1 MADVQGTEGNFS
13 AYRIRYTVAVDYQTL
28 ISSPVG
34 AYAEGLRF
42 FNGTGML
49 NDALSRLVR
58 DLEREEIDYAVI
70 GAVALNQHGYRRFT
84 EDIALLLPREGLEK
98 FREKLVGLGYRPAF
112 EGAKKKFRTT
122 EENIPIDIITAGE
135 FPGDGLPKPVVFP
148 EPVSV
153 SIDGVK
159 TVSLEK
165 LIELKLASGI
175 SARDRLKDLA
185 DVQEMIKLKGLE
197 ETFAEKLDP
206 YVRDKF
212 LELLGAVK
220 SADARGEE

>member
-1 MADVQGTEGNFS
+1 M
-13 AYRIRYTVAVDYQTL
+13 AVDYQTL
-28 ISSPVG
+28 ISSPVA
-34 AYAEGLRF
+34 AYAEGLKF
-42 FNGTGML
+42 FSGTGML

-58 DLEREEIDYAVI
+58 DLERNGIDYAVI
-70 GAVALNQHGYRRFT
+70 GAIALNQHGYRRFT
-84 EDIALLLPREGLEK
+84 EDIDLLMTREGLDA

-122 EENIPIDIITAGE
+122 EENIPVEIITAGE

-148 EPVSV
+148 EPGEVSV

-165 LIELKLASGI
+165 LIELKLTSGI
-175 SARDRLKDLA
+175 SAPDRLKDLA
-185 DVQEMIKLKGLE
+185 DVQEMIKLKSLDDAY
-197 ETFAEKLDP
+197 AEKLDP

-212 LELLGAVK
+212 LELLGAVLNV
-220 SADARGEE
+220 DARDEE